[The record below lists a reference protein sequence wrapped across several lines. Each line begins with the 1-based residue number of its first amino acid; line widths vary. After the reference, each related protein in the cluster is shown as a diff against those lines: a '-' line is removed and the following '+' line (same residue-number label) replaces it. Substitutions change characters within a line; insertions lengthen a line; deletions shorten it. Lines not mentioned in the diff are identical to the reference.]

1 MLKLLKEEK
10 RTTAT
15 SASEMLICLPS
26 VPFLVF
32 SHLQNS
38 EISASIQRE
47 NVKIECIDWG
57 YFLTSDGSRSLHA
70 IIPYFKVSANAQLRK
85 DIYT

>member
-1 MLKLLKEEK
+1 MLKLVKAEK

-15 SASEMLICLPS
+15 SARQMLICLPS

-32 SHLQNS
+32 CHLQNS
-38 EISASIQRE
+38 DISASIQRE
-47 NVKIECIDWG
+47 NVKNECIDCG

-70 IIPYFKVSANAQLRK
+70 IIPDFKVV
-85 DIYT
+85 T